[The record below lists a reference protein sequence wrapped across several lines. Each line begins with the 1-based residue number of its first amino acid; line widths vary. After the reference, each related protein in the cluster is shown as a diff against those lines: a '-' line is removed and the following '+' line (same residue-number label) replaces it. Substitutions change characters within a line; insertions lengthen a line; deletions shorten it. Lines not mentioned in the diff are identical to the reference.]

1 MPRKASTISKT
12 DHDLIEDLLDQWEDA
27 RQRGESVRLES
38 LCQAHPDLL
47 DEVRARTAAI
57 ESIEFR
63 MDGDSGEADDNQ
75 LTITSHVASLEF
87 HAKGGLG
94 AVFVGE
100 DREVHRKVAVK
111 FIHATLAGDPAARQ
125 RFSLEAEVTG
135 RLEHPGVIPLY
146 GVGEDSNGRL
156 FYAMRFIDG
165 MTLDEAI
172 GHCFQG
178 EHPRYDAQSVEHRR
192 LLQSFVSVCK
202 TIAYA
207 HNRGIVHRDIKP
219 ENILLGRYGETII
232 VDWGLAS
239 PVMRD
244 ERFRQSGE
252 NTLMPRSGS
261 SGSSSSLGAGTP
273 AYMSP
278 EQASE
283 LAPTPASDVYS
294 LGATLFKIL
303 TGVPPAT
310 GESLMEIKTKIVEG
324 RLPRPTEI
332 TSDVPRA
339 LEAICRKAM
348 ATQPSQRYLT
358 AYELAEDL
366 ERYLADEP
374 IQAMADPLSSKV
386 ARFARRH
393 LLAAQVAAI
402 GLLTCMIIVAIS
414 ALWLGKLAGNER
426 TAREDAESAQYV
438 AEVAR
443 RDNLR
448 SSALFLAKSV
458 AQEIELR
465 WRIMESEAASPRL
478 QELMQQVNGGL
489 LESGMPDPEVQED
502 IQTWLD
508 KRYIA
513 NNSSVKTASWILN
526 AIEGTQL
533 ARVPEA
539 ESIGASY
546 QHRDY
551 FHGRGRDL
559 PPGSPETEGLR
570 PLADKIVHM
579 SAVYESTNTAT
590 LMVAFSVPIWSGP
603 TEDAERQRIGILG
616 MCVELGEFAI
626 GRRAMLVDTR
636 VDQLDDEPGL
646 VLHHSELGVR
656 GEDGNLPRL
665 SADTLQMALSLRR
678 DRIRPGRLFGEARS
692 SILEGFV
699 DPVDKAPHLAA
710 MEPVII
716 HGRPANVAD
725 TGWVVVALEPADR
738 DGR

>member
-1 MPRKASTISKT
+1 MI
-12 DHDLIEDLLDQWEDA
+12 DDDVIDDLLDRWEDA
-27 RQRGESVRLES
+27 RQCGRPISLET
-38 LCQAHPDLL
+38 LCRAHPELTDK
-47 DEVRARTAAI
+47 VRARIAAI
-57 ESIEFR
+57 QTVELR
-63 MDGDSGEADDNQ
+63 MDGGTCEVDDQQ
-75 LTITSHVASLEF
+75 LTITSYVSSLEF

-100 DREVHRKVAVK
+100 DREVHRKVAIK
-111 FIHATLAGDPAARQ
+111 FIHATLANDPASRQ

-165 MTLDEAI
+165 VTLDEAI
-172 GHCFQG
+172 GHCFAG
-178 EHPRYDAQSVEHRR
+178 ERRRYECQSVEHRR

-219 ENILLGRYGETII
+219 ENILLGRYGETIV

-252 NTLMPRSGS
+252 KTLMPRSGN
-261 SGSSSSLGAGTP
+261 SGSSSSFGAGTP

-283 LAPTPASDVYS
+283 LAPTPSSDIYS
-294 LGATLFKIL
+294 LGATLVKVL

-310 GESLMEIKTKIVEG
+310 GESLLEIKTKIVEG
-324 RLPRPTEI
+324 RLPLPSQICT
-332 TSDVPRA
+332 DVPRP
-339 LEAICRKAM
+339 LEAICRRAM
-348 ATQPSQRYLT
+348 ATQPSNRYPT
-358 AYELAEDL
+358 ALELAEDV

-374 IQAMADPLSSKV
+374 VRAMSEPLSSKM

-393 LLAAQVAAI
+393 RLAAQVAVL
-402 GLLTCMIIVAIS
+402 GLAGCMIVVAIS
-414 ALWLGKLAGNER
+414 ALLLGRIAGRER
-426 TAREDAESAQYV
+426 NARVNAVSAQQL
-438 AEVAR
+438 AERAR

-448 SSALFLAKSV
+448 SSALFLAKSI

-465 WRIMESEAASPRL
+465 WRILEAEAASPRL
-478 QELMQQVNGGL
+478 QELMQQVNRGL
-489 LESGMPDPEVQED
+489 LETGMADPGAQAD
-502 IQTWLD
+502 IQTWFD

-513 NNSSVKTASWILN
+513 NNSAVKTASWILN
-526 AIEGTQL
+526 AVEGTQL

-539 ESIGASY
+539 GSIGKNYA
-546 QHRDY
+546 HRDY
-551 FHGRGRDL
+551 FHGNGRDL
-559 PPGSPETEGLR
+559 VPGSPGTEVLR
-570 PLADKIVHM
+570 PLDGKIVHM

-590 LMVAFSVPIWSGP
+590 LMVAFSVPIWSGAS
-603 TEDAERQRIGILG
+603 EASDRQRVGILG

-636 VDQLDDEPGL
+636 VDQLDNKRGL
-646 VLHHSELGVR
+646 VLHHSDLGVR
-656 GEDGNLPRL
+656 GEDGDLPRL
-665 SADTLQMALSLRR
+665 KSAILEQGLALRR
-678 DRIRPGRLFGEARS
+678 DRIRPGQLYGDARS

-699 DPVDKAPHLAA
+699 DPIDHKPHLAA

-716 HGRPANVAD
+716 HGRPADVAD
-725 TGWVVVALEPADR
+725 TGWVVIAVEPAD
-738 DGR
+738 